1 MASKRTELEFELA
14 KFNHDLDIDMEEK
27 KLKTQRELLKRAKE
41 KETEAVNINIGNALR
56 RQLASTDEDGI
67 PLAEELVAK
76 SLANLKHKDKLTVS
90 EISQLQNMLG
100 ENKTTVDV
108 NVDAKGDMEAI
119 LKSIVNGKGF

>member
-14 KFNHDLDIDMEEK
+14 KYNHNLDKDMEEK